1 MTQNIASLSI
11 LVPDYDEA
19 ITFYVEKMGFTL
31 IEDTRLS
38 PTKRWVVVMPR
49 GATETG
55 LLLAKADSA
64 EQLATIGN
72 QAGGRVFLIL
82 RTDDFERDYK
92 KFAASGIE
100 FLETPRQEPYGQVV
114 VFRDAFG
121 NKWDLIGPLAK
132 EAPRVHHQDH
142 GIWRADR

>member
-31 IEDTRLS
+31 AEDTKLS
-38 PTKRWVVVMPR
+38 ATKRWVVVMPR

-64 EQLATIGN
+64 PQLAAIGN
-72 QAGGRVFLIL
+72 QSGGRVFLIL
-82 RTDDFERDYK
+82 RTDDFEGDHAR
-92 KFAASGIE
+92 FTESGIE
-100 FLETPRQEPYGQVV
+100 FLEAPRQEPYGQVV
-114 VFRDAFG
+114 VFHDAFG

-132 EAPRVHHQDH
+132 
-142 GIWRADR
+142 

>member
-31 IEDTRLS
+31 VEDTKLS
-38 PTKRWVVVMPR
+38 PTKRWVVVMPK

-64 EQLATIGN
+64 PQQAAIGN

-92 KFAASGIE
+92 QFMAAGIE
-100 FLETPRQEPYGQVV
+100 FLEAPRNEPYGQVV

-132 EAPRVHHQDH
+132 ERLGVHH
-142 GIWRADR
+142 

>member
-31 IEDTRLS
+31 VEDTKLS
-38 PTKRWVVVMPR
+38 ATKRWVIVMPR
-49 GATETG
+49 GATETA

-64 EQLATIGN
+64 EQLSAIGN
-72 QAGGRVFLIL
+72 QSGDRVFLIL
-82 RTDDFERDYK
+82 RTDDFDRDYK
-92 KFAASGIE
+92 QFTAAGIE
-100 FLETPRQEPYGQVV
+100 FLEAPRREPYGQVV
-114 VFRDAFG
+114 VFRDRFG

-132 EAPRVHHQDH
+132 
-142 GIWRADR
+142 